1 VAVTELQ
8 IDFENRL
15 ASKCEFRPATA
26 EQVAKY
32 KQRAPE
38 RAGERSDEQLA
49 IDLGKIFPVG
59 EIREVR
65 ASSKA
70 MQDAVKLLV
79 ERERSSKP
87 FREMVIRLMQTVG
100 IQGSPE
106 YGEDIQSW
114 QHVSDL
120 LRQIAQGKAW
130 HREMLPRGWGPLQ
143 EVRWPHPAA
152 QEVGQ
157 LGIFLVPNGDGKPVL
172 AVRPTGLQDALVL
185 YAARMKASGT
195 TFQQCEHCHIPFLS
209 GGPEGRGGG
218 RRRGDARFCSDD
230 CRYGY
235 HNELRRKTARKRKL

>member
-1 VAVTELQ
+1 MTEFQ
-8 IDFENRL
+8 IEFENRL

-26 EQVAKY
+26 ERVADY
-32 KQRAPE
+32 KQRWPKQ
-38 RAGERSDEQLA
+38 AGERSDAQLA
-49 IDLGKIFPVG
+49 IDLGKIFAVG
-59 EIREVR
+59 EVREVR

-79 ERERSSKP
+79 ERERSSRP
-87 FREMVIRLMQTVG
+87 FHEVVIRLMQTIG
-100 IQGSPE
+100 IHGSPE
-106 YGEDIQSW
+106 HGENIDYW
-114 QHVSDL
+114 RGVSDQ
-120 LRQIAQGKAW
+120 LRSIAEGVGYGPDEDK
-130 HREMLPRGWGPLQ
+130 PRGPYKKV
-143 EVRWPHPAA
+143 EWPHPYT

-157 LGIFLVPNGDGKPVL
+157 LGIFLVPNVEGKPVL
-172 AVRPTGLQDALVL
+172 AVRPTNLTDALIL

-218 RRRGDARFCSDD
+218 RRRGDARFCSDE